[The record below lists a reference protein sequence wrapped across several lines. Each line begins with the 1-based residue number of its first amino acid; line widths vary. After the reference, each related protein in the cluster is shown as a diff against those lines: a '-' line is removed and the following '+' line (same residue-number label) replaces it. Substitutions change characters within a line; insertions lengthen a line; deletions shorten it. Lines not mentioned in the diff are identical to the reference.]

1 MFSKRQ
7 PNNLSQYRSRMRLSQ
22 RQAAVLLG
30 HKTAATLSQLEAGRY
45 LPSLKT
51 ALRLSAIYRIPV
63 EFLFAL
69 LYTELRN
76 EVRALENPTGQGTLP
91 LTATT
96 HVSA

>member
-1 MFSKRQ
+1 
-7 PNNLSQYRSRMRLSQ
+7 MRLSQ

-51 ALRLSAIYRIPV
+51 ALRLAAIYRIPV

-76 EVRALENPTGQGTLP
+76 EIRALESPAGQGTLP
-91 LTATT
+91 LKAATRA
-96 HVSA
+96 SA

>member
-1 MFSKRQ
+1 MFSKKQ

-45 LPSLKT
+45 LQSLKT
-51 ALRLSAIYRIPV
+51 ALRLSAIYWIPV

-69 LYTELRN
+69 MYTQVRD
-76 EVRALENPTGQGTLP
+76 EVRSLEHSAGQGTLP
-91 LTATT
+91 LTFTT
-96 HVSA
+96 HARN

>member
-1 MFSKRQ
+1 MLVQKY
-7 PNNLSQYRSRMRLSQ
+7 PNNLTQYRVRMRLSQ
-22 RQAAVLLG
+22 REVALLLG
-30 HKTAATLSQLEAGRY
+30 HKTAAPLSQLEAGRY

-76 EVRALENPTGQGTLP
+76 EVRALENPAEQGALP
-91 LTATT
+91 LTAQARA
-96 HVSA
+96 SA